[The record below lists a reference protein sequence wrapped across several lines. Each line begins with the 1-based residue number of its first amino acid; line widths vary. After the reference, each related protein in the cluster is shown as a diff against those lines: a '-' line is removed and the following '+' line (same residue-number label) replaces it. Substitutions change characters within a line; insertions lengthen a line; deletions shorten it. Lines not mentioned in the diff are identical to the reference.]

1 MIYSR
6 AKITWVFLF
15 IVIFYLVSIHNIQ
28 SIINYNLTDFSH
40 MEICQ
45 EVFLGS
51 QRLSFNMS
59 IFTIVLLMGFEHRY
73 DNIYRFIRA
82 NNNETIFTS
91 IFMKGIFIA
100 IFVALNAI
108 AVQLITLPIGNI
120 AIDLQALFFTLVI
133 ILTYVYSVYSLY
145 ITYFITF
152 KHIVSLSAV
161 ALYRMLLVLI
171 LGSLNFSVLDFQP
184 DVLFYIY
191 IGLEIIVTNIIIV
204 YLSNKKERLVL

>member
-161 ALYRMLLVLI
+161 VLYRMLLVLI